1 MYQNRPLL
9 ERSAAALV
17 ALAGAAALLAPPEL
31 HAFEVFGDVLD
42 LTQRDFRVFNNFSG
56 AFANDNVVPDPDFP
70 GSVGATL
77 ALRKGVAEWGSGPH
91 GSGTTDPLQDEL
103 GSGGSNFDSFW
114 AGDALAP
121 GGTNGNVIS
130 ALPGSSFILAF
141 TELPIADGWRI
152 LVYNSAQD
160 WHDGPGLPL
169 GGPQPWDLQGVITHE
184 YGHALGL
191 DHSTV
196 PGATMMASAG
206 NQQGIDMRTL
216 EADDRAGVQFL
227 YGVRSTAKPRI
238 TGYELTPTGVRIVG
252 SGFDA
257 TSNDVWFTP
266 QMPGDG
272 SPVIAAGIASATGT
286 TLEVSL
292 PAGAGRGDVLV
303 RLPGAANDRLS
314 NAFPFDPAREP
325 WSPPRAY
332 GPAGLSSA
340 GSEVRLATSGLPSA
354 TAGTFQLL
362 LSGGPV
368 NGRALVFSGPRAER
382 MPGRFGELLIGGPWQ
397 REANVDVFLGVAEAS
412 LSVPPGA
419 VGTTRYYQ
427 VLVLDAAL
435 PSGGVFSDALEV
447 EFVP

>member
-1 MYQNRPLL
+1 VHCFCPLI

-17 ALAGAAALLAPPEL
+17 ALGGAAALLAPPEL
-31 HAFEVFGDVLD
+31 HAFEVFGEVLD

-56 AFANDNVVPDPDFP
+56 PFANDNVVPDPDFP

-77 ALRKGVAEWGSGPH
+77 AIRKGVAEWGSGPH
-91 GSGTTDPLQDEL
+91 GSGTTDPLQAEL

-121 GGTNGNVIS
+121 GGTNGNVVS
-130 ALPGSSFILAF
+130 ALAGSSFILAF
-141 TELPIADGWRI
+141 TELPITDGWRI
-152 LVYNSAQD
+152 LVYDAAQD

-169 GGPQPWDLQGVITHE
+169 GGTSPWDLQGVLTHE

-191 DHSTV
+191 AHSNV

-206 NQQGIDMRTL
+206 NQQGIDSRTI

-227 YGVRSTAKPRI
+227 YGVRSASKPRI
-238 TGYELTPTGVRIVG
+238 TGYELTPSGVRLVG
-252 SGFDA
+252 SGFDL

-266 QMPGDG
+266 QTPGDG
-272 SPVIAAGIASATGT
+272 SPVIAAGVASATGMA
-286 TLEVSL
+286 LEVPL
-292 PAGAGRGDVLV
+292 PAGAGPGDVLV
-303 RLPGAANDRLS
+303 RLPGTANDRLS
-314 NAFPFDPAREP
+314 NAFPFDPAHEP

-340 GSEVRLATSGLPSA
+340 GTEVRLATSGLPSA

-368 NGRALVFSGPRAER
+368 TGRALVFSGPRAER
-382 MPGRFGELLIGGPWQ
+382 MPGRFGELLVGGPWQ
-397 REANVDVFLGVAEAS
+397 RVANVDVFFGVAEAS
-412 LSVPPGA
+412 LFVPPGA
-419 VGTTRYYQ
+419 VGTKRFYQ
-427 VLVLDAAL
+427 VLVLDSAL
-435 PSGGVFSDALEV
+435 PNGGVFSDALEV
-447 EFVP
+447 EFAP